1 MIERITVSAKKISGS
16 VECGSGFS
24 LTVNFY
30 ALTLHTL
37 FLLSS
42 THTHSLNFLYFCS
55 IERLSMPNPYVSLMR
70 TAWHYARHEKRQY
83 VLTYSLFIL
92 ASGTFAMFPLL
103 YGWFINKIQ
112 KDGLDHLRYAWLYG
126 GAYLLMKL
134 VEWSFHGPARVLERR
149 LAFNLSRNFLQE
161 LYHQTLHLTVRW
173 HQDHHS
179 GATINR
185 IRKAYEALKEF
196 FQNGF
201 LYMYAISKF
210 AFSFIAMILFS
221 PLFGAIGVVIGV
233 LTVLIIFRFDK
244 PFIKALDETNER
256 EHVVSSTL
264 FDSLSN
270 IITVIT
276 LRLEKRMENSLLK
289 KVMDVFPPFM
299 RTVKINEWKWF
310 VADMLVASIY
320 VVTLVGYVY
329 QNWVP
334 GEVFMV
340 GNLVALLGFVNQFTS
355 VFHDVAWQYTQIV
368 QFNTDVQ
375 TARSISDAYRE
386 KHLPDEVRPLP
397 RDWKN
402 ISIRGLHFSHKEAY
416 VAGETAHSL
425 HDISI
430 ELNKGRRIALIG
442 SSGSGKSTLMA
453 LMRGLYEPQSGV
465 SISVDGDDGYTMGSL
480 AGSITLFPQEP
491 EIFENTIEHNIT
503 LGLPFDSGQVME
515 VCETAR
521 FDDVVAQLPKGLAS
535 NIQEKGVNLSGGQKQ
550 RLALARGILAAKSS
564 DIILLDEPTSSVDPK
579 TEIEIYEKLFAECA
593 GKVVVSSLH
602 RLYLLRYFDYVYV
615 LKNGRIVDEGSFN
628 DLREASV
635 QFQELWRHQESHERI
650 PDNISGAL

>member
-1 MIERITVSAKKISGS
+1 MA
-16 VECGSGFS
+16 
-24 LTVNFY
+24 
-30 ALTLHTL
+30 
-37 FLLSS
+37 
-42 THTHSLNFLYFCS
+42 
-55 IERLSMPNPYVSLMR
+55 NPYISLMR
-70 TAWHYARHEKRQY
+70 TAWQYARHEKKQY
-83 VLTYSLFIL
+83 VVTYFLFIL
-92 ASGTFAMFPLL
+92 ASGTFALFPLL
-103 YGWFINKIQ
+103 YGWFVNNIQ
-112 KDGLDHLRYAWLYG
+112 KDGFDHLRYAWLYG
-126 GAYLLMKL
+126 GAYLLLKL
-134 VEWSFHGPARVLERR
+134 IEWSFHGPARVLERK

-161 LYHQTLHLTVRW
+161 LYHQTLHLPVRW

-210 AFSFIAMILFS
+210 SFSFIAMLVFS
-221 PLFGAIGVVIGV
+221 PLFGSIGVVMGV
-233 LTVLIIFRFDK
+233 LTVLLIFRFDK

-276 LRLEKRMENSLLK
+276 LRLEQRMEKSLLR

-310 VADMLVASIY
+310 VADMMVASIY

-329 QNWVP
+329 QHWVP

-375 TARSISDAYRE
+375 TARSVSQAYRE
-386 KHLPDEVRPLP
+386 QHLPDEVRQMPEG
-397 RDWKN
+397 WKHIT
-402 ISIRGLHFSHKEAY
+402 ISNLNFSHQETY
-416 VAGETAHSL
+416 SNGESAHSL

-430 ELNKGRRIALIG
+430 DLTKGKRIALIG

-453 LMRGLYEPQSGV
+453 LMRGLYEPQPGV
-465 SISVDGDDGYTMGSL
+465 QITVDGDSNYTMGSL
-480 AGSITLFPQEP
+480 ASSITLFPQEP

-503 LGLPFDSGQVME
+503 LGLPFESSQIME

-521 FDDVVAQLPKGLAS
+521 FADVVAQLPKGLQS

-579 TEIEIYEKLFAECA
+579 TEVEIYEKLFAECSD
-593 GKVVVSSLH
+593 KVVVSSLH

-615 LKNGRIVDEGSFN
+615 LRNGHVIDEGTFEG
-628 DLREASV
+628 LRIQSRA
-635 QFQELWRHQESHERI
+635 FQELWAHQERERI
-650 PDNISGAL
+650 KN